1 MDSLMMY
8 VPVEVDIYG
17 VCVECV
23 GSGIPFQVRE
33 FIERLIEENEMY
45 QESHTKKIEFEVE
58 VFYRRKDGVQVA
70 YDATCHTICPSF
82 VSAWVEREAIRL
94 FKVKEVLMTHLVQE
108 TESLSK
114 KEAS

>member
-1 MDSLMMY
+1 MID

-23 GSGIPFQVRE
+23 EAGIPFQVRE
-33 FIERLIEENEMY
+33 FIERLIEEDDEMY

-82 VSAWVEREAIRL
+82 VSAWVEREAMRL
-94 FKVKEVLMTHLVQE
+94 FKVKEALMTHLVQE
-108 TESLSK
+108 TESLAK
-114 KEAS
+114 KEVS